1 MFEYLDGEITVK
13 KMGYVAVDVNGIGY
27 KVFVSLQTL
36 DKIKLNETTRLYIYN
51 HVKEDMFKL
60 IGFAEERERDF
71 FEILINVNGIGMSL
85 GLAILSTFTI
95 NDLKQIIANEDT
107 KLLTKVPKLGAK
119 KSQKLIVDVKDKM
132 KNLQLVDTFDGGS
145 ANLKAQLEED
155 IYLALGALGYSKKD
169 INKFV
174 TPKDLDSYNTI
185 EIAIKDILKKISN
198 R

>member
-1 MFEYLDGEITVK
+1 MFEYLDGKITIK
-13 KMGYVAVDVNGIGY
+13 KMGYVAIDVNGIGY

-36 DKIKLNETTRLYIYN
+36 DKITLNNNTRLFIYN

-85 GLAILSTFTI
+85 ALAILSTFTI
-95 NDLKQIIANEDT
+95 NDLKQIIANEDV

-119 KSQKLIVDVKDKM
+119 KSQKLIVDVKDKL
-132 KNLQLVDTFDGGS
+132 KNLQLVDTFDKGT
-145 ANLKAQLEED
+145 ANIKIQLEED

-169 INKFV
+169 IDKFL
-174 TPKDLDSYNTI
+174 TPKDIESYDSI
-185 EIAIKDILKKISN
+185 ETAIKDILRKISK
-198 R
+198 

>member
-1 MFEYLDGEITVK
+1 MFEYLDGKITVK
-13 KMGYVAVDVNGIGY
+13 KMGYVAVDVHGIGY

-36 DKIKLNETTRLYIYN
+36 DKIKLGEKTKLYIYN
-51 HVKEDMFKL
+51 HIKEDQFKL

-107 KLLTKVPKLGAK
+107 KMLTKVPKLGAK

-132 KNLQLVDTFDGGS
+132 KNLQLVDTFDGGTAS
-145 ANLKAQLEED
+145 ANAQLEED

-169 INKFV
+169 IDKFV
-174 TPKDLDSYNTI
+174 TPKDVKSYDSI
-185 EIAIKDILKKISN
+185 EIAIKDILRKISK
-198 R
+198 

>member
-1 MFEYLDGEITVK
+1 
-13 KMGYVAVDVNGIGY
+13 MGYVGIDINGIGY

-36 DKIKLNETTRLYIYN
+36 DKIKLEEKTKLYIYN
-51 HVKEDMFKL
+51 HIKEDMFKL

-95 NDLKQIIANEDT
+95 NDLKQIIAREDT
-107 KLLTKVPKLGAK
+107 KMLTKVPKLGAK

-132 KNLQLVDTFDGGS
+132 KNLQLVDSFDGGTAS
-145 ANLKAQLEED
+145 KNAELEED
-155 IYLALGALGYSKKD
+155 IYLALGSLGYSKKD
-169 INKFV
+169 IDKFV
-174 TPKDLDSYNTI
+174 TSKDIEGYDSI
-185 EIAIKDILKKISN
+185 ETAIKDILRKIS

>member
-1 MFEYLDGEITVK
+1 MFEYLDGKVTIK
-13 KMGYVAVDVNGIGY
+13 KMGYVAVDVHGIGY

-36 DKIKLNETTRLYIYN
+36 DKIKLGEKTKLYIYN
-51 HVKEDMFKL
+51 HIKEDQFKL

-107 KLLTKVPKLGAK
+107 KMLTKVPKLGAK

-132 KNLQLVDTFDGGS
+132 KNLQLVDTFDGGTAS
-145 ANLKAQLEED
+145 ANAQLEED

-169 INKFV
+169 IDKFV
-174 TPKDLDSYNTI
+174 TPKDVKSYDSI
-185 EIAIKDILKKISN
+185 EIAIKDILRKISK
-198 R
+198 